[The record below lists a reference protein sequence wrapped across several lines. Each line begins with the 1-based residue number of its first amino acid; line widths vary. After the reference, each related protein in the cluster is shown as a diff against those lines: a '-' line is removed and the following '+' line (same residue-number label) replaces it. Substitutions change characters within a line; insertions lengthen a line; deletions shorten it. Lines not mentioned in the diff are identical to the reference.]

1 MLVEFWGDRAFG
13 ANLQRFVSSGFIRL
27 ALLTDISWKGLCGG
41 QGSWT
46 KTELNWTESAQ
57 KFSQCKRT
65 TTLAGLICPHWKIV
79 QNFLRLRARMFIAMQ
94 ILTFHTLRNVNIFAY
109 WQMLTVWLGL
119 PVVERQGMIYFSSSV
134 SFFMPENEIS
144 NSFKV
149 IMAFILFHYYFLL
162 QKN

>member
-13 ANLQRFVSSGFIRL
+13 ANLQRFISSGFIRL
-27 ALLTDISWKGLCGG
+27 ELLTDISWKGLCGG

-65 TTLAGLICPHWKIV
+65 TTLAGLICPRWKIV

-109 WQMLTVWLGL
+109 WQMLTVWAWASCGWTSRYDL
-119 PVVERQGMIYFSSSV
+119 
-134 SFFMPENEIS
+134 FF
-144 NSFKV
+144 F
-149 IMAFILFHYYFLL
+149 
-162 QKN
+162 